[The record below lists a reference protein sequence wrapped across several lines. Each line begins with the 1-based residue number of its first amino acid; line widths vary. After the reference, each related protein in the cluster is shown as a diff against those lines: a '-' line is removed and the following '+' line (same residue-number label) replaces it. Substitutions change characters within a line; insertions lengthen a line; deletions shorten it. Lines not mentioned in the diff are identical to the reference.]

1 MRLTFLGGVQTVT
14 GSCYL
19 MDTAGGRVLVD
30 CGMFQGH
37 MEERNWRTLSFDPS
51 GIDAVLLTH
60 SHIDHSGF
68 LPRLV
73 KLGFSG
79 RVIGTAPALELCQ
92 IMLLDSAHLQEME
105 AEHISKKNLRKG
117 RSPVEPLYTVAD
129 AAKAFPLFHPVR
141 YRQEVEVVPGVKAS
155 FHDAGHILGSAIV
168 KVRVEEDKD
177 VVQLVFSGDLG
188 RYGGLILKD
197 PTPIE
202 HADVVLVESTYGNRL
217 HKNESESEDELI
229 EIINRAHREK
239 GKVLIPSFAVGRTQE
254 LLYLLNNA
262 HNKGRIP
269 YLPVFLD
276 SPLAIAATEIFERHP
291 ECFDEETLEVMRRDY
306 DPFSFPGLKMV
317 RSSDESRVLNNV
329 DQCVIIA
336 GSGMCNGGRIKHHL
350 KHGLWRH
357 NTHVIFVGFQAQG
370 TLGRRLVDGARKVK
384 IYGEEIEVNAKIHT
398 LGGFSAHADQS
409 ELLRWLG
416 GFESSPA
423 ITFVVHGEESSSQAF
438 AAKVEESLGWRTHLP
453 AMRESVDLAPHAIGP
468 FHAPEMEPAVPP
480 EVQERF
486 VEVEGVLYRLHEE
499 LEHLHR
505 HPYGRETKERIDR
518 LAKLLKRVERELREV
533 R

>member
-19 MDTAGGRVLVD
+19 LDTKGGRVLVD

-37 MEERNWRTLSFDPS
+37 MEERNWRTLAFDPT
-51 GIDAVLLTH
+51 GIDAILLTH

-73 KLGFSG
+73 RLGFSG
-79 RVIGTAPALELCQ
+79 RVIATAAALDLCQ

-141 YRQEVEVVPGVKAS
+141 YRQEVQVVPGVKAT
-155 FHDAGHILGSAIV
+155 FYDAGHILGSAIV
-168 KVRVEEDKD
+168 KVKVEEEGGP
-177 VVQLVFSGDLG
+177 VEIAFSGDLG

-202 HADVVLVESTYGNRL
+202 FADVLLVESTYGNRL
-217 HKNESESEDELI
+217 HKGHGESEEELV
-229 EIINRAHREK
+229 EIINRAHKEK

-254 LLYLLNNA
+254 LLYLLNQA
-262 HNKGRIP
+262 HNQGKIP
-269 YLPVFLD
+269 FMPVFLD

-291 ECFDEETLEVMRRDY
+291 ECFDRETLELMESDH

-317 RSSDESRVLNNV
+317 RTAEESRVLNSIEE
-329 DQCVIIA
+329 CVIIA

-384 IYGEEIEVNAKIHT
+384 IYGEEIEVKAQVHT
-398 LGGFSAHADQS
+398 LGGFSAHADQA
-409 ELLRWLG
+409 ELLRWLR
-416 GFESSPA
+416 GFTSPPA
-423 ITFVVHGEESSSQAF
+423 ITFVVHGEESASQAF
-438 AAKVEESLGWRTHLP
+438 AQKVEEELGWRTHLP

-468 FHAPEMEPAVPP
+468 FHAPEMEPALPP
-480 EVQERF
+480 ELEERF
-486 VEVEGVLYRLHEE
+486 EEVEGVLYRLQEE
-499 LEHLHR
+499 VERIHR
-505 HPYGRETKERIDR
+505 HPYRPEARER
-518 LAKLLKRVERELREV
+518 LKVLARLLKRVERELKGM
-533 R
+533 